1 MHRRFGTPTAINVGD
16 YLIGLGYRLV
26 SRERAELGAEV
37 VADILDCLADA
48 HMKLSEGQGAE
59 LLWRDAANK
68 VLKPIDA
75 LKLYALKTSP
85 AFEAALLCG
94 ARLAGSVESYRQ
106 PLKQFSRNLGVAFQI
121 LNDLG
126 DWEGDSNNKLVAG
139 GDVLG
144 GRPTLLWALALESLS
159 PGLRD
164 ELISLVQ
171 EDDGTLP
178 EKRIQRVRQLY
189 HEAGVFEQAH
199 RLVDKHQQR
208 AEAIV
213 GEIECEE
220 LQRLLHFLIDTILER
235 PAESVESGPAVE
247 LELSAP
253 GAGK

>member
-1 MHRRFGTPTAINVGD
+1 M
-16 YLIGLGYRLV
+16 
-26 SRERAELGAEV
+26 
-37 VADILDCLADA
+37 
-48 HMKLSEGQGAE
+48 
-59 LLWRDAANK
+59 
-68 VLKPIDA
+68 
-75 LKLYALKTSP
+75 
-85 AFEAALLCG
+85 
-94 ARLAGSVESYRQ
+94 
-106 PLKQFSRNLGVAFQI
+106 
-121 LNDLG
+121 
-126 DWEGDSNNKLVAG
+126 
-139 GDVLG
+139 
-144 GRPTLLWALALESLS
+144 LWALALESLS

-253 GAGK
+253 GAWK